1 MKCAGCDDVNAAK
14 YVARKR
20 RGQYYCKDD
29 VGTCERALCECDIQ
43 FAKTSGASEYIQ
55 NNTIRIENRTI
66 KKIILSR

>member
-20 RGQYYCKDD
+20 RGQYYCRDE

-43 FAKTSGASEYIQ
+43 FAKTSGASKYS
-55 NNTIRIENRTI
+55 
-66 KKIILSR
+66 K